1 MLPGTVGAAEG
12 SRGVPLVKCPG
23 AILDQAKINRFVA
36 ENQDTCILL
45 SSGYW
50 VHVNFE
56 IKQNEVALM
65 LITLLRSAKIKLP

>member
-1 MLPGTVGAAEG
+1 MDE
-12 SRGVPLVKCPG
+12 
-23 AILDQAKINRFVA
+23 AKINRFVA
-36 ENQDTCILL
+36 ENQDTRILL

-56 IKQNEVALM
+56 IKQKEVALM